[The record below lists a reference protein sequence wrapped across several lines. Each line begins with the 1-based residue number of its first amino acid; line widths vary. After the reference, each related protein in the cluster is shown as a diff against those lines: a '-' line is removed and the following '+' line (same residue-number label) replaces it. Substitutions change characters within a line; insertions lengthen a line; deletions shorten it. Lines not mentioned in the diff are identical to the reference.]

1 MRLCFRTILF
11 GKISV
16 SKYEN
21 NRRTYKHGLYKTASY
36 LHSIFLTT
44 EVWGGHKNVQ
54 NITDLHHEQHTTQ
67 QQHST
72 EHTAFQYVILF
83 NYVLL

>member
-1 MRLCFRTILF
+1 MKLCFRTILF

-16 SKYEN
+16 SKHEN
-21 NRRTYKHGLYKTASY
+21 NRTYKHGIYKTASY

-44 EVWGGHKNVQ
+44 EVMGGHMNVQ
-54 NITDLHHEQHTTQ
+54 NITDLHREEHPTQ

-83 NYVLL
+83 NFVLL